1 MRRARGLI
9 AARAEINSQTLAAF
23 LKGVSMNEAFEE
35 FYRGILQVVSQLIIL
50 DPPSESPEG
59 HLLSEL
65 AAALEEYE
73 KANGWDKL

>member
-1 MRRARGLI
+1 
-9 AARAEINSQTLAAF
+9 
-23 LKGVSMNEAFEE
+23 MNEAFDE
-35 FYRGILQVVSQLIIL
+35 FYCGMLQVISQLMIL

-59 HLLSEL
+59 HLLSGL